1 LFDKDEK
8 FYIEKVC
15 YFYKSISI
23 NRIVRIR
30 WVLIIIPNIKILSYN
45 EDVDEIYLDILKI
58 FQGFLLIVRI
68 NINQEEDKIII
79 KEGNKINIIIVYN
92 VSSEREVKLRD
103 LNVDVYYSS

>member
-1 LFDKDEK
+1 M
-8 FYIEKVC
+8 
-15 YFYKSISI
+15 
-23 NRIVRIR
+23 RIR

-45 EDVDEIYLDILKI
+45 KDVDEIYLDILKI
-58 FQGFLLIVRI
+58 FQGVLLIVRI

-103 LNVDVYYSS
+103 LNVDIYYDSWIKVIVT

>member
-1 LFDKDEK
+1 M
-8 FYIEKVC
+8 
-15 YFYKSISI
+15 
-23 NRIVRIR
+23 RIR

-103 LNVDVYYSS
+103 LNVDVYYDS

>member
-1 LFDKDEK
+1 M
-8 FYIEKVC
+8 
-15 YFYKSISI
+15 
-23 NRIVRIR
+23 RIR

-103 LNVDVYYSS
+103 LNIDVYYGS

>member
-15 YFYKSISI
+15 YFYKNISI

-45 EDVDEIYLDILKI
+45 KDVDEIYLDILKI
-58 FQGFLLIVRI
+58 FQGVLLIVRI

-103 LNVDVYYSS
+103 LNVDVYYDS